1 MTEFSDTIQPSRKRT
16 GVILCKCGGKIS
28 NVIDM
33 AALSA
38 QAGAMPG
45 VTCVVSEAY
54 PCNKDGLER
63 MQRAIREQQLER
75 VVIAGCTPRLVEKLF
90 RTAAGEAGL
99 PANALDIADIREHCA
114 YVHSDDP
121 QAALAKAAD
130 QIAMSVCHLLESD
143 SPGAYQQPVTRHAT
157 VIGSDLTG
165 LTAALAL
172 AEARIPVTIIEAQ
185 NALGSDLQYLQ
196 ERGRELLAQRA
207 VEVGNHPNIQVLTRA
222 RVQDVSGQPGRYLLK
237 LAVGKNPMQIETGA
251 ILVAQ
256 DAVPEPLTSEH
267 WIDHSRLRSQ
277 VEFAIELEQ
286 AQQRQALDL
295 QDIVFIL
302 CPQGSQSGGCARVCC
317 AAGIRQAIL
326 ARELNPDATV
336 TILFRDLYLD
346 GGNGSGKQLVHQARE
361 AGVTF
366 FRYRQDHPPRIEE
379 KAIHLEDALTESALE
394 LPYDRVV
401 LTTPITAAPGNRPVA
416 ARLNLPQD
424 EAGFIVAPRYRL
436 RPGRHPAEGI
446 FVSGSAHQPLET
458 TRVLYEAYLTATR
471 IRRFLEQEVIEVR
484 LPVAEVAAELCT
496 GCANCVHVCPTHAVT
511 LQPRQ
516 SVLSLAVVDP
526 LRCIGCGNCVVAC
539 PVKAISLPTWDDSA
553 ILAQI
558 TAALQAKEQD
568 TAAERILALACEWS
582 AYAAADVAGARHKDY
597 PAEVRILRLNCS
609 ARFDPFHVLWAFL
622 NGAEGV
628 FLGACP
634 PGECHYGN
642 GNLYARERVEAL
654 KKMLVEYGIDPDRLA
669 FEFIPGDDGEKF
681 ARAMREFKARLV
693 AKRPKSIPVV
703 AKPG

>member
-1 MTEFSDTIQPSRKRT
+1 MTEHPDELQTSLKRT

-28 NVIDM
+28 NIIDIP
-33 AALSA
+33 ALTA
-38 QAGAMPG
+38 QVGAMPG
-45 VTCVVSEAY
+45 VIYVASEAY

-63 MQRAIREQQLER
+63 LQSAIRDQQLER

-99 PANALDIADIREHCA
+99 PASALEIADIREHCA
-114 YVHSDDP
+114 YVHNNNP
-121 QAALAKAAD
+121 PAALAKAAD
-130 QIAMSVCHLLESD
+130 QIAMSISRLLESD

-185 NALGSDLQYLQ
+185 DALGSDLQYLQ
-196 ERGRELLAQRA
+196 ERGRELLAQRT
-207 VEVGNHPNIQVLTRA
+207 VEVGKHASIQVLTRA
-222 RVQDVSGQPGRYLLK
+222 RIRDVSGQPAHYVIK
-237 LAVGKNPMQIETGA
+237 LAVGKNPLQIETGA

-256 DAVPEPLTSEH
+256 DAVPQPLNSEH
-267 WIDHSRLRSQ
+267 WIDHSRLRSL
-277 VEFAIELEQ
+277 VEFAVELEQ
-286 AQQRQALDL
+286 ARQRQALDL
-295 QDIVFIL
+295 QNIVFIL
-302 CPQGSQSGGCARVCC
+302 CPQGSQSESCSRVCC

-326 ARELNPDATV
+326 ARELNPDANVTV
-336 TILFRDLYLD
+336 LFRDLYLD
-346 GGNGSGKQLVHQARE
+346 GGNGSGKQLVHKARE

-366 FRYRQDHPPRIEE
+366 FRYRQEHPPEIAE
-379 KAIHLEDALTESALE
+379 KAIHMEDVLTESRLE

-401 LTTPITAAPGNRPVA
+401 LTTPIVAAPGNRPVA

-424 EAGFIVAPRYRL
+424 KAGFIAAPRYRL
-436 RPGRHPAEGI
+436 RPGRHPTEGI

-458 TRVLYEAYLTATR
+458 SRVLYEAYLTATR
-471 IRRFLEQEVIEVR
+471 IRRFLEQEVIEVKM
-484 LPVAEVAAELCT
+484 PVAEVAAELCT
-496 GCANCVHVCPTHAVT
+496 GCANCVHVCPTHAIT
-511 LQPRQ
+511 LQPRPG
-516 SVLSLAVVDP
+516 VLSLAVVDP

-558 TAALQAKEQD
+558 TAALQAREQHP
-568 TAAERILALACEWS
+568 AAERILALACEWS
-582 AYAAADVAGARHKDY
+582 AYAAADVAGARRKEY

-622 NGAEGV
+622 SGAEGV

-642 GNLYARERVEAL
+642 GNLYARERVDTL
-654 KKMLVEYGIDPDRLA
+654 KKLLVEYGIDPDRLA

-703 AKPG
+703 VKPG